1 MKITKIDTIV
11 VHIPLKKEV
20 FVGKRKLGFR
30 DHVIVKI
37 FTDDGY
43 IGNGYTFGY
52 GAAKV
57 LALAINELLKPHLLG
72 EDPLNIE
79 HLWNIMYQRNF
90 QVGRRGIIVRA
101 ISAVD
106 IALWDIKCKAVNLP
120 LYKVLGAYREKVPV
134 YTSGGYYREFGE
146 KGLKEL
152 EEEMSLWA
160 KKGYKSVKMR
170 VGLAPIEEDV
180 KRIQIA
186 KKALGEK
193 VNLMLDAELV
203 WEDAYTAIK
212 SIRAFEENN
221 DLFWIEGPG
230 SLDRISM
237 HKEIRRAVRT
247 PIATGGQMYTR
258 WEFLQWM
265 EAGAVDILQPD
276 GIVCGGISEWLK
288 IAHISDT
295 FNIKIAPHG
304 NWNLHASLAAAVENA
319 LFIEYFELERDVKV
333 FDKIV
338 KNPVKPDSEGFISP
352 PKTIGVGIE
361 FDEDKIEEFKVI

>member
-11 VHIPLKKEV
+11 VHIPFKKGF
-20 FVGKRKLGFR
+20 FVGKHKLGFR
-30 DHVIVKI
+30 DNVIVKI

-43 IGNGYTFGY
+43 IGNGHTDGY

-57 LALAINELLKPHLLG
+57 LAFAINELLKPHLLG

-79 HLWNIMYQRNF
+79 RLWNIMYQRNF

-101 ISAVD
+101 ISAID
-106 IALWDIKCKAVNLP
+106 IALWDIKCKVAKLP
-120 LYKVLGAYREKVPV
+120 LYKLLGVYREKVPV

-152 EEEMSLWA
+152 EEEMLLWA

-170 VGLAPIEEDV
+170 VGLASIEEDV

-212 SIRAFEENN
+212 SIRAFEENT

-276 GIVCGGISEWLK
+276 VMICGGISEWLK

-295 FNIKIAPHG
+295 FDIKIAPHE
-304 NWNLHASLAAAVENA
+304 NWNLHASLAAAVENS
-319 LFIEYFELERDVKV
+319 LIVEYFELERDIKV

-352 PKTIGVGIE
+352 PKAIGVGIE